1 MKSGILGV
9 VSAVFASVCCVGPLL
24 LALIGLGMGAVI
36 GRYHWLFLGI
46 GVLLIV
52 IAWIY
57 YFKERKVSM
66 RNKRLTQVV
75 LIIATIVVTFF
86 VMWSIYPYISKSCC
100 ITP

>member
-1 MKSGILGV
+1 MKSGILGIL
-9 VSAVFASVCCVGPLL
+9 SAVFASVCCVLPLL
-24 LALIGLGMGAVI
+24 LALIGLGMGAVL

-57 YFKERKVSM
+57 YFKERKAWM

-75 LIIATIVVTFF
+75 LIIASVVVAFF
-86 VMWSIYPYISKSCC
+86 VIWSLYPYISKSCC